1 MPQSLEENPT
11 FIIRPVPTLLPEG
24 SEIIR
29 RKSKAERQSLMVE
42 ESTEL
47 GLPAGG
53 WLPGRLLYR
62 AGWGWAGLASFYLE
76 GHPGEK
82 DFFKVRKKSPWAIPC
97 YFLFSKSWEKKG
109 LSQGRAGSETRC
121 HVFLYNFRC
130 KLIEKWQRK
139 CQCCFSFFF

>member
-53 WLPGRLLYR
+53 WLPGCLGGSFIELGGAGQGLPPSTWKGTQGRKTSSRL
-62 AGWGWAGLASFYLE
+62 
-76 GHPGEK
+76 
-82 DFFKVRKKSPWAIPC
+82 
-97 YFLFSKSWEKKG
+97 EKKVPG
-109 LSQGRAGSETRC
+109 PFHVTSSSPNRGRKRDSVKAEQD
-121 HVFLYNFRC
+121 
-130 KLIEKWQRK
+130 QRPGVMS
-139 CQCCFSFFF
+139 FSITSDVN